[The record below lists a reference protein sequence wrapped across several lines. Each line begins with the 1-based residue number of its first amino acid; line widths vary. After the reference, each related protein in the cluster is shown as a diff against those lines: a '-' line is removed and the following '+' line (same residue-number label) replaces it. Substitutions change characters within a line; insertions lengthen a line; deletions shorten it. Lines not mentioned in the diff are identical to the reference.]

1 MSKSYFLIFLFLIG
15 DINRN
20 KEKVSNKMFNK
31 EKKVTIEWITDKK
44 GNGKSPK
51 TSNPITDSNK
61 FASNLSTMVSK
72 ILEEEI
78 PRLKNNSLLYNLVLY
93 TLTEKMKTVQ
103 TVENVL
109 SYIKDSEAKA
119 IQDVSFKNG
128 EIYIKCSI

>member
-1 MSKSYFLIFLFLIG
+1 
-15 DINRN
+15 
-20 KEKVSNKMFNK
+20 MFSK

-44 GNGKSPK
+44 SNGKTPK
-51 TSNPITDSNK
+51 FSNPITDSNK
-61 FASNLSTMVSK
+61 ISNNLSTMVSK
-72 ILEEEI
+72 ILEQEI
-78 PRLKNNSLLYNLVLY
+78 PRLKNNSLLYNLVLH

-109 SYIKDSEAKA
+109 SYIKESEAKS